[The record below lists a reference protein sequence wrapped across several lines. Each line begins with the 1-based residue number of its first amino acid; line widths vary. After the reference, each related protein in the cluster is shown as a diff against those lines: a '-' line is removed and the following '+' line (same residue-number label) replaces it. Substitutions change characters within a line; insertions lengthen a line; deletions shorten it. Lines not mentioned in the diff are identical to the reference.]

1 MWKAPWRHSCNVF
14 FFKWPTEQETGSLI
28 VTCVLWEMNNSYDK
42 CIKNINKDKWS
53 GSLSWQDIPFWKSI
67 LAFFFKPRNPAR
79 ALRGNEIILGNRITV
94 HRIIIMYVYN
104 TCMYVHSVCSCNLS
118 RQAGSSVN
126 TMNVCTPTYCCKF
139 NFCIDCK
146 LVFNLLWFQVQ
157 YIVKQR
163 CNIMMKLVFILL
175 N

>member
-14 FFKWPTEQETGSLI
+14 IFFKWPTEQETGSLI

-79 ALRGNEIILGNRITV
+79 ALRGNEINLGNRKTV

-139 NFCIDCK
+139 NFCIDC
-146 LVFNLLWFQVQ
+146 
-157 YIVKQR
+157 
-163 CNIMMKLVFILL
+163 
-175 N
+175 